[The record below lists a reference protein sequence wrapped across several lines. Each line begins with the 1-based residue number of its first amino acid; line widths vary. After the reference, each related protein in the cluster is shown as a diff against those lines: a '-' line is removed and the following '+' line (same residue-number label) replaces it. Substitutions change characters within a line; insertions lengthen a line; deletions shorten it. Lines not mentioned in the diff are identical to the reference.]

1 MKKNDPKQRHRRC
14 PALRQMLKIM
24 KVTTLLFFLAL
35 IQVSAN
41 SYAQTRLN
49 LKFDKETL
57 ESVFSKIEASSEFSI
72 FYKNELIKD
81 SKEITGEY
89 KDASVNEILDQI
101 LKSANLSYTIKG
113 KLIMIVP
120 TADPAKGNNDQQQ
133 KSVSGKV
140 TDTMGGSLP
149 GVSVVVKGTTTGV
162 ITDLDGKYALAKVPE
177 NAALLFSFVGMK
189 SQEIVVGNKT
199 TINVSLADESIG
211 IEEVVAVGYGTQ
223 KKVNLTGSIATV
235 DKRILE
241 NRPITNSTLALQGA
255 TGVYVN
261 QSSGRPG
268 ADNGTIRIRGIGTL
282 SDSNPLVLVDGIEYD
297 LRDVNPSD
305 IESISVL
312 KDAASSAIYG
322 NRAANGV
329 ILVKTKTGQ
338 KGSLKV
344 DYSMYL
350 GSQTIM
356 QVPPDIV
363 TDAVEYMVGKN
374 RALTNEGKPIEYAQT
389 LIDEYKAGVAAGT
402 DPWKYANTNWMD
414 VMFKNA
420 PIQEHN
426 LRFSGGSEKTTFS
439 ASLGY
444 LDQDG
449 ILLNTYAKKYNINL
463 NLSSEVNKSIKI
475 GASLMSNYTLNTESG
490 YTTNDANGEGGLM
503 GLIYR
508 GLPMQAPLAKD
519 GTYADHWVRVPGHNF
534 FRNPYALAY
543 EGFHTNK
550 SQRTLASVNVE
561 FKLPFNIFYKI
572 TGSANLYNMNEKFA
586 NPVIS

>member
-1 MKKNDPKQRHRRC
+1 MKKNDLKQRHRRC
-14 PALRQMLKIM
+14 PVLRKMLNIM

-35 IQVSAN
+35 LQVSAN
-41 SYAQTRLN
+41 SYSQTRLS
-49 LKFDKETL
+49 LKFEKEKL
-57 ESVFSKIEASSEFSI
+57 ENVFSQIEANSEFSI
-72 FYKNELIKD
+72 FYKNALIQN
-81 SKEITGEY
+81 SKAVSGNFENALIF
-89 KDASVNEILDQI
+89 EILDQV
-101 LKSANLSYTIKG
+101 LNAENLTYTVKN

-120 TADPAKGNNDQQQ
+120 KDEAKTETAGQQQ
-133 KSVSGKV
+133 KTVIGKV
-140 TDTMGGSLP
+140 TDSTGGGLP
-149 GVSVVVKGTTTGV
+149 GVSVVLKGTTTGT
-162 ITDLDGKYALAKVPE
+162 ITDFDGNYSLPNVPA
-177 NAALLFSFVGMK
+177 NAILQFSFVGMK
-189 SQEIVVGNKT
+189 SQEIAVASKT

-235 DKRILE
+235 DKKILE

-261 QSSGRPG
+261 QASGRPG

-350 GSQTIM
+350 GSQSIM

-363 TDAVEYMVGKN
+363 TNSVEYMEGKN
-374 RALTNEGKPIEYAQT
+374 RALANEGKPIEYAQT

-463 NLSSEVNKSIKI
+463 NLSSEVNKSVKI

-508 GLPMQAPLAKD
+508 GLPMQAPIAKD
-519 GTYADHWVRVPGHNF
+519 GTYADQWVRVPGHNF

-561 FKLPFNIFYKI
+561 FKLPFNITYKV
-572 TGSANLYNMNEKFA
+572 TGSAKH
-586 NPVIS
+586 I